1 MLLKINP
8 ENPEGRK
15 IKQAVETLE
24 NGGVIIYPTD
34 TVYGLACDINNTQAI
49 DRLCKLRGLDP
60 TKANLTIICKDIS
73 ETSEYTQQL
82 DTPTFKFLKKN
93 TPGPFTFI
101 LPANNQVPKMFRN
114 RKRTIGVRI
123 PDHSVPIALVEGL
136 GRPIV
141 TASLKSDDQILE
153 YFTNPADI
161 YEDYKKL
168 VDLVI
173 DSGVCGNTPSTVI
186 DCTEENPA
194 IIREGLSEP
203 EA

>member
-15 IKQAVETLE
+15 IKQAVDILK
-24 NGGVIIYPTD
+24 NGGIIVYPTD

-60 TKANLTIICKDIS
+60 TKAMLTIICKDIS
-73 ETSEYTQQL
+73 ETSQYTQQL

-93 TPGPFTFI
+93 APGPFTFI
-101 LPANNQVPKMFRN
+101 LPANNRVPKMFRN

-123 PDHSVPIALVEGL
+123 PDHSIPLAIVEAL
-136 GRPIV
+136 GRPLV
-141 TASLKSDDQILE
+141 TTSLKSDDEILE
-153 YFTNPADI
+153 YLTDPADI
-161 YEDYKKL
+161 YEEYRKL

-173 DSGVCGNTPSTVI
+173 DGGVCGNTPSTVI
-186 DCTEENPA
+186 DCTEDNPA